1 MTEASTGTGSPS
13 SAAPPS
19 GSVWQAGLLAALAAT
34 LVNAVAWLVVQ
45 QLLDAGLQIPA
56 TPGGTE
62 LTALP
67 LSAVVFI
74 TAFTGLVGAVVLWLL
89 SRRGPF
95 GVRLWTALA
104 VAFGLVSALPAFS
117 LDVPVGRRLGL
128 LLFHVLATVV
138 VVGVVRQQLAR
149 WTGPAQ

>member
-13 SAAPPS
+13 STALPS
-19 GSVWQAGLLAALAAT
+19 GPVWQAGLLAALAAT
-34 LVNAVAWLVVQ
+34 VVNAVAWLVVQ
-45 QLLDAGLQIPA
+45 QLFDAGLQIPK
-56 TPGGTE
+56 TPGGTD

-89 SRRGPF
+89 SRRGPS
-95 GVRLWTALA
+95 GVRLWSVLA

-117 LDVPVGRRLGL
+117 LDVPVGKRLGL
-128 LLFHVLATVV
+128 LLFHLLATVV
-138 VVGVVRQQLAR
+138 MVGVVRQQLAR
-149 WTGPAQ
+149 WAA